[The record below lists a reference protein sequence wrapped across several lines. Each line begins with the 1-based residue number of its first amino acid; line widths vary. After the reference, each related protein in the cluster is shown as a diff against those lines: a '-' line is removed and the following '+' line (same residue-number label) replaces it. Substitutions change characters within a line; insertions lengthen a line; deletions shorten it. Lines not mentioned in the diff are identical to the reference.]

1 MINSKEEYPAPKGF
15 HLVWENGQA
24 VRTGTNEA
32 HRLKAML
39 HTLAMDGT
47 TWEPI
52 NDTVEPNDEQES
64 VENS

>member
-1 MINSKEEYPAPKGF
+1 
-15 HLVWENGQA
+15 
-24 VRTGTNEA
+24 
-32 HRLKAML
+32 ML

-52 NDTVEPNDEQES
+52 NDTVESNDKQES

>member
-1 MINSKEEYPAPKGF
+1 MTNSKNEFSAPGGF
-15 HLVWENGQA
+15 HAVWENGQV

-32 HRLKAML
+32 HRLEVML

-47 TWEPI
+47 TWKPI

-64 VENS
+64 VENI